1 MGSSEEGVLFVPCL
15 GRADATQGPRAEIST
30 PPLGVGSAGA
40 VEGGGEPR
48 PQGKGAGAA
57 AGRARRP
64 VGGGA
69 ATGLLWRP
77 TLGGGGDPPP
87 STWTVAEA
95 WADALML

>member
-40 VEGGGEPR
+40 VGGSPDPKGE
-48 PQGKGAGAA
+48 AL
-57 AGRARRP
+57 GRRRGGP
-64 VGGGA
+64 GGPWGGGA

-77 TLGGGGDPPP
+77 TLGCGGDPPP